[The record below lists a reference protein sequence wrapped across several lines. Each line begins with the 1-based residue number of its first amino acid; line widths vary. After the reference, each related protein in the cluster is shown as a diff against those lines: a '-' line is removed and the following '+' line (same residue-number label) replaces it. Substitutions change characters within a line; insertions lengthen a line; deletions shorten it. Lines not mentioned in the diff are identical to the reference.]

1 MPNEPIDPRAEQT
14 RKPGQLELHRKYRTI
29 GISAVASAAAVMR
42 VVSPKQD
49 AKREVPAILREQAI

>member
-1 MPNEPIDPRAEQT
+1 MPNEPTDPRTVQD

-42 VVSPKQD
+42 VASTKHDV
-49 AKREVPAILREQAI
+49 KRDVPAILREQAI